1 VIDGE
6 TRCPEVASGVSMRLM
21 MRVLLVDDD
30 PLILDSIAEV
40 LSFDGHEVAVAS
52 NGRAALACF
61 TAALDAQAPF
71 DAVVTDLGMPV
82 VNGIQVANEV
92 RALSGTV
99 RIILLTGW
107 GERAREEPK
116 FPQTVDKLLGKP
128 VRIEELRAALEI
140 NPA

>member
-1 VIDGE
+1 MAP
-6 TRCPEVASGVSMRLM
+6 T

-40 LSFDGHEVAVAS
+40 LSFDGHDVAVAS
-52 NGRAALACF
+52 DGRAALDRF
-61 TAALDAQAPF
+61 SAALSSASPF
-71 DAVVTDLGMPV
+71 EVVVTDLGMPH

-107 GERAREEPK
+107 GERAREERDYPDA
-116 FPQTVDKLLGKP
+116 VNRLLGKP
-128 VRIEELRAALEI
+128 VRIDELRAALES
-140 NPA
+140 

>member
-1 VIDGE
+1 MP
-6 TRCPEVASGVSMRLM
+6 RR

-52 NGRAALACF
+52 NGQAALDCF
-61 TAALDAQAPF
+61 TAALETASPF
-71 DAVVTDLGMPV
+71 EVVVTDLGMPL
-82 VNGIQVANEV
+82 VNGIQVANGV

-107 GERAREEPK
+107 GERAREQDDYPD
-116 FPQTVDKLLGKP
+116 TVNHLLGKP
-128 VRIEELRAALEI
+128 VRIEELRAALE
-140 NPA
+140 

>member
-1 VIDGE
+1 MA
-6 TRCPEVASGVSMRLM
+6 PP

-52 NGRAALACF
+52 SGRAALERF
-61 TAALDAQAPF
+61 SAALDTPSPF
-71 DAVVTDLGMPV
+71 EVVVTDLGMPTL
-82 VNGIQVANEV
+82 NGIQVANEV

-107 GERAREEPK
+107 GERAREEK
-116 FPQTVDKLLGKP
+116 DFPTTVNHLLGKP
-128 VRIEELRAALEI
+128 VRIEELRAALV
-140 NPA
+140 NQSG